1 MYSPSVFP
9 LSLKNPWLPTPLL
22 AFPAHLMVIPCHLHL
37 VIEGETAI
45 GSFVALKTV
54 NGISRRIAVLWQ
66 RGYFV
71 GAFGLPRKLT
81 TKKKK
86 DELNDKW
93 VMPNLQPFLTK
104 KKEIIIKM
112 LCIITF

>member
-22 AFPAHLMVIPCHLHL
+22 AFPADLMVIPCHLHL

-54 NGISRRIAVLWQ
+54 NGISRRIAVSVMATRVFCWGLWFASETYHQ
-66 RGYFV
+66 
-71 GAFGLPRKLT
+71 
-81 TKKKK
+81 KKKR
-86 DELNDKW
+86 
-93 VMPNLQPFLTK
+93 
-104 KKEIIIKM
+104 
-112 LCIITF
+112 